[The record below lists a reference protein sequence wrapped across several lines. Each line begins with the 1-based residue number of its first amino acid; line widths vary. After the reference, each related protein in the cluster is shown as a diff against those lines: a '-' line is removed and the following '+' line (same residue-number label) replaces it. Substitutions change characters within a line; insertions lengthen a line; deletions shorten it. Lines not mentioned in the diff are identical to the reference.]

1 MTMTHEAA
9 PPRQAEAA
17 PARGSAQR
25 AALIMLVLAITFQP
39 MLHPTGPGNSSPVD
53 VIVVAAIVTAAVWLA
68 GTHRKLRAPY
78 ALPVALFVIAG
89 AASGLVSSL
98 PTTAL
103 LTLAI
108 DLLLFAWC
116 TTITNVLSGPRAMRI
131 ALKAWSWS
139 GIFWAGVVI
148 VAWLGHITVLEG
160 LTPAEGNRVMFTFG
174 DPNYASWYWDS
185 TIFVLFAS
193 RTPGRRWMRI
203 LGYVLLV
210 WALVLSESNGG
221 VLALGLGISFLV
233 MVRHYRR
240 HGWPGVLATGL
251 VIGLVAGTFFTV
263 LPLNS
268 IRQWALYSGQPLLV
282 NSIGRSGQSSNER
295 SLLIQETIGL
305 YKASHGVTGL
315 GPASTKP
322 LLTTG
327 LYPYAN
333 EAHNDWLAALVERGV
348 LGLGALLL
356 LAGCVIARAGPAVR
370 RPLSAPMAA
379 AVPAP
384 AGIVAA
390 ILAVT
395 INSFYEEVL
404 HFRPLWML
412 FGVAAVLGRDALRSH
427 KASRQRRFA
436 RLRPAALTRMITRP
450 PAKVKD
456 SNGQDGH
463 VRRPLMPLPAAIAA
477 SAGTSRQL
485 VPAAIM
491 ARLPASVRALIPAP
505 AGKSGSK
512 GTSKHVITNLGA
524 QGGALACAS
533 IASLVVA
540 RIGGPTVLGYWSLL
554 RVLPWLFG
562 VVISCGLPTASA
574 FFLAGEYGKDR
585 RVRPTLAVMA
595 VVGAGLSALAWLACA
610 VPFHDVFF
618 KQMPLA
624 LVVVM
629 AIYVVTSLL
638 NVTAKACCQGSG
650 DIPGANLLIVAE
662 EFWFL
667 PVYIALRIATGQ
679 GGSAL
684 VVAAMIISGGL
695 YFATAVLR
703 LWSRGFFSHW
713 GRPSFRLA
721 GRISAFGARGQLG
734 NMLWLMNLRFDFVL
748 LGALAGPAVLG
759 IYAVASKFAEL
770 MRLVP
775 TAVNYVLYP
784 RYARLGRVK
793 ATAEARKALPRVT
806 ALTLLMTP
814 LLAVGTYIAIPILYG
829 KAYHGA
835 ILPAEIIIIG
845 LSIEGAAAVS
855 SAYLLG
861 LGRPGLNSVG
871 MGVGAVITVTMD
883 LILIPRWGAV
893 GGAVTSAVTYLTTTM
908 VLVAL
913 SRRQFRLVARTG
925 DVTSAKPKIV
935 ADSWARRAVDI
946 VVSGIALAIAGPVI
960 VLLAGLVRLTSRG
973 PAFYRQ
979 VRTGRAVEQFTMLKL
994 RSMVSGA
1001 DQAGPLVTS
1010 RSDSRVTKLGA
1021 LLRATKLDELPQLFN
1036 VLKGDMT
1043 LIGPRPEVPR
1053 FIPYYDDEEL
1063 QILNVRPGL
1072 TGPGQIFYTEV
1083 QQATTPDSED
1093 PEQHY
1098 ATRELHPKL
1107 AIDLDYLRRRSFGHD
1122 LQIVVRTA
1130 LMLAR
1135 LAKPAPAPVSL
1146 PDAKPAGPV
1155 RSAPRP
1161 DEDDTP
1167 TIVMVPYAPLMPE
1180 AWPTFLTGPQLAA
1193 RTERERDDQG
1203 DATVVFGR
1211 YRPPVAHDKPAART
1225 GPQALAPAERERE
1238 RDDRGDATVVF
1249 GRYRPPVAHDEP
1261 AGRTGPQ
1268 SPAPAEREREDQGDA
1283 TVVFGRYRPPVAHD
1297 EPTVIAASRP
1307 RPWSDDDEAT
1317 IVMAPV
1323 PAIIGAA
1330 QTPAGPVG
1338 QVTQR
1343 TASRRAPDASSAQP
1357 TRPIAAAEALP
1368 ATIAAT
1374 GKRRNPYRALTFLM
1388 LLATLVALAIGSI
1401 LVLWPRL

>member
-1 MTMTHEAA
+1 MTMTMTMTHEAA
-9 PPRQAEAA
+9 PPRQAEAK

-25 AALIMLVLAITFQP
+25 AAVIMLVLAIIFQP
-39 MLHPTGPGNSSPVD
+39 ILHPTGPGNSSPVD
-53 VIVVAAIVTAAVWLA
+53 LLVVAAIVTAAVWLA
-68 GTHRKLRAPY
+68 GTHQKLRAPY
-78 ALPVALFVIAG
+78 FFPVALFVIAG

-108 DLLLFAWC
+108 DILLFAWC
-116 TTITNVLSGPRAMRI
+116 TTMTNVLSGPRAMRT
-131 ALKAWSWS
+131 ALKAWSWA
-139 GIFWAGVVI
+139 GMFWACVVI
-148 VAWLGHITVLEG
+148 VAWLGHVTKLEG

-203 LGYVLLV
+203 LGYLLLV

-240 HGWPGVLATGL
+240 HGWAGVLATGL
-251 VIGLVAGTFFTV
+251 VVGLAVGTFFTV

-282 NSIGRSGQSSNER
+282 NSIGRSAQSSNER
-295 SLLIQETIGL
+295 GLLIQETIEL
-305 YKASHGVTGL
+305 YRTSHGVTGL

-390 ILAVT
+390 ILAVS

-412 FGVAAVLGRDALRSH
+412 FGIAAVLGRDALRAH
-427 KASRQRRFA
+427 KASQQRRYA
-436 RLRPAALTRMITRP
+436 RLRPAALTRVITRP
-450 PAKVKD
+450 PAKVAD
-456 SNGQDGH
+456 GNG
-463 VRRPLMPLPAAIAA
+463 RPLTPYIPPHPAAFAA
-477 SAGTSRQL
+477 PAVGGASRHFSSAA
-485 VPAAIM
+485 VM
-491 ARLPASVRALIPAP
+491 ARLPAPVRALIPAQ
-505 AGKSGSK
+505 AGTSGSK

-533 IASLVVA
+533 IASLLVA

-574 FFLAGEYGKDR
+574 FFLAGEHGKDR

-595 VVGAGLSALAWLACA
+595 VVGAGASALAWLACA
-610 VPFHDVFF
+610 VPFQHVFF
-618 KQMPLA
+618 KQMPLP
-624 LVVVM
+624 LVVAM
-629 AIYVVTSLL
+629 TIYVVTSLW

-667 PVYIALRIATGQ
+667 PVYVALRIATGQ
-679 GGSAL
+679 GGSTL
-684 VVAAMIISGGL
+684 VVASMIISGGL

-703 LWSRGFFSHW
+703 LWARGFFSHW

-721 GRISAFGARGQLG
+721 GRITAFGARGQLG
-734 NMLWLMNLRFDFVL
+734 NMLWLTNLRFDFVL

-759 IYAVASKFAEL
+759 VYAVASKFAEL

-775 TAVNYVLYP
+775 TAVNYVQYP
-784 RYARLGRVK
+784 TFARLGRVK
-793 ATAEARKALPRVT
+793 ATAEARKVLPLIT
-806 ALTLLMTP
+806 ALTVLMTP
-814 LLAVGTYIAIPILYG
+814 LLAVGTYIAVPILYG

-871 MGVGAVITVTMD
+871 MGVGAIITVTLD
-883 LILIPRWGAV
+883 VILIPRLGAM
-893 GGAVTSAVTYLTTTM
+893 GGAITSAVTYLTTTM
-908 VLVAL
+908 VLVLLA
-913 SRRQFRLVARTG
+913 RRQFRLAAQTG
-925 DVTSAKPKIV
+925 DLPPAKPKIV
-935 ADSWARRAVDI
+935 GDSWARRAVDI
-946 VVSGIALAIAGPVI
+946 VVSGTALAIVGPVI
-960 VLLAGLVRLTSRG
+960 VLLACLVRLTSRG

-979 VRTGRAVEQFTMLKL
+979 VRVGRAVEQFTMLKL
-994 RSMVSGA
+994 RSMVTGA

-1010 RSDSRVTKLGA
+1010 REDSRVTKLGV
-1021 LLRATKLDELPQLFN
+1021 LLRAAKLDELPQLIN

-1083 QQATTPDSED
+1083 QKATTLGEED

-1098 ATRELHPKL
+1098 ASYELHPKL
-1107 AIDLDYLRRRSFGHD
+1107 AIDLDYLRRRSAGHD
-1122 LQIVVRTA
+1122 LKILVRTA
-1130 LMLAR
+1130 LLLAG
-1135 LAKPAPAPVSL
+1135 LAKPAPAPGAPAADEPVS
-1146 PDAKPAGPV
+1146 PARYASASDDDDAPTLV
-1155 RSAPRP
+1155 MAPYGFLRP
-1161 DEDDTP
+1161 GDAP
-1167 TIVMVPYAPLMPE
+1167 TILMAPCAPPSHDDEMP
-1180 AWPTFLTGPQLAA
+1180 TMI
-1193 RTERERDDQG
+1193 
-1203 DATVVFGR
+1203 FGR
-1211 YRPPVAHDKPAART
+1211 YRPPAPGDPSAA
-1225 GPQALAPAERERE
+1225 
-1238 RDDRGDATVVF
+1238 DD
-1249 GRYRPPVAHDEP
+1249 PPTMVM
-1261 AGRTGPQ
+1261 
-1268 SPAPAEREREDQGDA
+1268 
-1283 TVVFGRYRPPVAHD
+1283 
-1297 EPTVIAASRP
+1297 AASRP
-1307 RPWSDDDEAT
+1307 SWPEDDST
-1317 IVMAPV
+1317 VVMAAV
-1323 PAIIGAA
+1323 PAARPDRA
-1330 QTPAGPVG
+1330 PADPAPAGPAG
-1338 QVTQR
+1338 QD
-1343 TASRRAPDASSAQP
+1343 SRRPAPHP
-1357 TRPIAAAEALP
+1357 AAPEAKPARLLTVAEALP
-1368 ATIAAT
+1368 ATIVASGKLGRRSRRLYLTLLTVVMAAAAT
-1374 GKRRNPYRALTFLM
+1374 
-1388 LLATLVALAIGSI
+1388 GSI
-1401 LVLWPRL
+1401 LVFWIK